1 LSRKIRYNINKKTNL
16 ERENMAFKFNLE
28 QVLNET
34 GITKSY
40 LSRESKIRYQTVLDL
55 ESGKTKRLELPSVE
69 NLLNT
74 INRAARDIGI
84 TKTYTIDDLIQYEFQ
99 EDSE

>member
-1 LSRKIRYNINKKTNL
+1 
-16 ERENMAFKFNLE
+16 MAFKFNLE

-74 INRAARDIGI
+74 INRAARDIVI
-84 TKTYTIDDLIQYEFQ
+84 TKTYTINDLIQYEFQ